1 MIGPHALL
9 PGSLSKPSS
18 AELHNRIRRHALFGG
33 SAPFAAGRF
42 LSTPTHDDLR
52 NSPTAVLF
60 PSTYKRMV
68 SLVSFYPPVLTHI
81 SGTPVIFPCVARKKT
96 HQTHFSAAEIASSDM
111 VTNDYA
117 CSNLRRG
124 NSPNNNA
131 PFRGPLFLAGSLEMY
146 PGVPVPGAQAL

>member
-1 MIGPHALL
+1 MHMLIWRQAP
-9 PGSLSKPSS
+9 
-18 AELHNRIRRHALFGG
+18 IRGF
-33 SAPFAAGRF
+33 APFAAGRF
-42 LSTPTHDDLR
+42 LSTPTNDDLR

-81 SGTPVIFPCVARKKT
+81 SGAPVISPLRREEKT
-96 HQTHFSAAEIASSDM
+96 HQTHFSAAEIASSD
-111 VTNDYA
+111 VFSIDYA

-131 PFRGPLFLAGSLEMY
+131 PFRGPLFLAGSLETY
-146 PGVPVPGAQAL
+146 P